1 MSQVA
6 QPLIVTQNRP
16 ARSGLHDTLE
26 PSFDPPAPQPPEPSY
41 VGLIV
46 LSLLTFLFLIFLLF
60 KRRLQEVRFG
70 ILATVLLGILLPV
83 WTIIEITTDL
93 LVETPENPAPVSASP
108 TATPTPTPTAAETE
122 DRASLTETI
131 ALGLES
137 SRPLE
142 LPAEAFE
149 LSRDPEAQTEDT
161 EDESE
166 PQAETTP
173 TPRPPVNPPI
183 APDPTLA
190 PQAAAIVPPRNQVIA
205 PLPSLSDLD
214 LSDAIAFRAFL
225 RQGVQGIDVLVLQKI
240 LRDLG
245 FFDAEPTGYFGP
257 QTAIA
262 VQKFQK
268 AHNLLDDGIV
278 GFSTCKILD
287 AQTRDIQL
295 TCPR

>member
-1 MSQVA
+1 
-6 QPLIVTQNRP
+6 
-16 ARSGLHDTLE
+16 
-26 PSFDPPAPQPPEPSY
+26 
-41 VGLIV
+41 VGLIL

-70 ILATVLLGILLPV
+70 ILATLLLGILLPV

-93 LVETPENPAPVSASP
+93 LVETPENPAPVTASP
-108 TATPTPTPTAAETE
+108 TTTPTPPPTAVETE
-122 DRASLTETI
+122 DRPPLTATI

-137 SRPLE
+137 SPLE

-149 LSRDPEAQTEDT
+149 LSSDDPDAQTE
-161 EDESE
+161 ESADESD
-166 PQAETTP
+166 PNAETTQ
-173 TPRPPVNPPI
+173 TPREPVNPPI
-183 APDPTLA
+183 APAPTLA
-190 PQAAAIVPPRNQVIA
+190 PQAAAIAPPQNQVIA

-214 LSDAIAFRAFL
+214 LDDAITFRAFL

-245 FFDAEPTGYFGP
+245 FFDDDPTGYFGP

-295 TCPR
+295 TCQR